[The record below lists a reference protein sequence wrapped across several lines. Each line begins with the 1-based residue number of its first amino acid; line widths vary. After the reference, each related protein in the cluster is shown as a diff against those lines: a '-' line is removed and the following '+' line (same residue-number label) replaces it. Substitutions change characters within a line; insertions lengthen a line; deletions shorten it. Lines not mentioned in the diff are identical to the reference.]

1 MIYTGKRLLSSHAC
15 MVWKADICRWISEY
29 RGLAYFDFCD
39 IMKSI
44 MLKESHMTH
53 QETPDMA
60 VSGVSAY

>member
-1 MIYTGKRLLSSHAC
+1 MA
-15 MVWKADICRWISEY
+15 ICEWTAAIAGASKMRSNRWIFEY

-44 MLKESHMTH
+44 MLKESYMTH